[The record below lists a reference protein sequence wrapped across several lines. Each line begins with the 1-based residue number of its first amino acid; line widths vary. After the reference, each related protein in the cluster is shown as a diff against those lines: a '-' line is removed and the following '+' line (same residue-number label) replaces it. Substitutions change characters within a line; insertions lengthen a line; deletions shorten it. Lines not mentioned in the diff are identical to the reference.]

1 MLNMRTSLLFL
12 MLFALV
18 AQSSEETKSKHIQL
32 FNGKNLKGWKSIG
45 SAKWKAEN
53 GTIVGGQEGDP
64 NRGGILLTE
73 RTFKDF
79 DLSLEFKIDEHG
91 KYNSGIYFRRSK
103 TKPLGHPYQ
112 LNIGR
117 GVAGEPVGLH
127 LGDWLDKGDE
137 DDSIRKPLEWNKLRI
152 RAIGPSI
159 KAWLNGKQ
167 IVEYV
172 DPSPRKDLLEP
183 GTIGIQTY
191 GAEGHS
197 GWVKFREIQIIDL
210 SNEKS
215 DKR

>member
-1 MLNMRTSLLFL
+1 MFNVQISLLFFISL
-12 MLFALV
+12 TLA
-18 AQSSEETKSKHIQL
+18 ADSSGDTKSEHIKL
-32 FNGKNLKGWKSIG
+32 FNGKNLEGWTSIG

-53 GTIVGGQEGDP
+53 GTITGGQEGDP
-64 NRGGILLTE
+64 SRSGILLTE

-103 TKPLGHPYQ
+103 TKSLGHPYQ
-112 LNIGR
+112 INIGR

-137 DDSIRKPLEWNKLRI
+137 DDSIRKPLQWNKLRI

-197 GWVKFREIQIIDL
+197 GWVKFREIHIIDL
-210 SNEKS
+210 SRETS
-215 DKR
+215 DKK